1 MSQSPHLFFFFPPFF
16 RPLGYPAAS
25 RGLLRTISPHPV
37 SRRAQCPRLSLL
49 LAISSPRPR
58 TRRLWLHARLFRI
71 IYNLFLSPLCAIP
84 GPWHYAISDLFLL
97 FHVVRLRQCKRIHEL
112 FETYGPVV
120 RVGPNKVVFRDLSTT
135 RNVYSI
141 QKFDKS
147 TYYKSLLTCVLL
159 FSPLALYTYCF
170 RRSIATTTIMRTY
183 MRAYM
188 HLNLKIDRLSSS
200 MTTLDHGTHTIRRKS
215 YAAHYTHNNVAQFQS
230 EMREYTS
237 EVVKVAF

>member
-1 MSQSPHLFFFFPPFF
+1 MSPALSFIFSSWLSQHLAFVLVVAGF
-16 RPLGYPAAS
+16 
-25 RGLLRTISPHPV
+25 
-37 SRRAQCPRLSLL
+37 SLVCMK
-49 LAISSPRPR
+49 
-58 TRRLWLHARLFRI
+58 T

-97 FHVVRLRQCKRIHEL
+97 FHVVRLRQCKHIQEL

-147 TYYKSLLTCVLL
+147 TYYKSLLTCV
-159 FSPLALYTYCF
+159 FLYSFPAHQTNCF
-170 RRSIATTTIMRTY
+170 RLPIATTTIMRTY

-188 HLNLKIDRLSSS
+188 HLILILHS
-200 MTTLDHGTHTIRRKS
+200 L
-215 YAAHYTHNNVAQFQS
+215 
-230 EMREYTS
+230 
-237 EVVKVAF
+237 